1 MWSYIFY
8 IFNIY
13 TNFTGYKQQ
22 RTTFSL
28 LGFTIAGLVG
38 YAIVEY
44 KFDYSIGI
52 QLLIT
57 GSIALFVSILCSSV
71 MYCGIFFTGLGTGF
85 CFGCVV
91 IVIITEIHT
100 FSSFAEP
107 ILILI
112 GLGIAFASASLWWKR
127 TFVILGTSVVGG
139 AFVMGGMDYFIEGF
153 LFVEYVQHIIYGQK
167 YRKLCYFSWIVF
179 SIFPVVAV
187 AGLLIQHCKTAKLNK
202 RPKSLSTQ
210 ELAMNRL
217 SETSH
222 QSRV

>member
-1 MWSYIFY
+1 LLFPQISKFVISDF
-8 IFNIY
+8 I
-13 TNFTGYKQQ
+13 GYKRE
-22 RTTFSL
+22 RTAFSL

-44 KFDYSIGI
+44 KFDYSMGI

-57 GSIALFVSILCSSV
+57 GSIAIFVSIISSSV
-71 MYCGIFFTGLGTGF
+71 TYCGIFLTGLGTGF

-100 FSSFAEP
+100 FGSFAEP

-112 GLGIAFASASLWWKR
+112 GLAIAFASVSLWWKR

-139 AFVMGGMDYFIEGF
+139 AFVMGGMDYFVEGF
-153 LFVEYVQHIIYGQK
+153 LFAEHVQHIIYGK
-167 YRKLCYFSWIVF
+167 EFRKLCYFSWIVF
-179 SIFPVVAV
+179 CIFPVMAI
-187 AGLLIQHCKTAKLNK
+187 AGVLIQHFKTAKRDNN

>member
-1 MWSYIFY
+1 MLFPQISKFVISDF
-8 IFNIY
+8 I
-13 TNFTGYKQQ
+13 GYKRE
-22 RTTFSL
+22 RTAFSL

-44 KFDYSIGI
+44 KFDYSMGI

-57 GSIALFVSILCSSV
+57 GSIAIFVSIISSSV
-71 MYCGIFFTGLGTGF
+71 TYCGIFLTGLGTGF

-100 FSSFAEP
+100 FGSFAEP

-112 GLGIAFASASLWWKR
+112 GLAIAFASVSLWWKR

-139 AFVMGGMDYFIEGF
+139 AFVMGGMDYFVEGF
-153 LFVEYVQHIIYGQK
+153 LFAEHVQHIIYGK
-167 YRKLCYFSWIVF
+167 EFRKLCYFSWIVF
-179 SIFPVVAV
+179 SIFPVMAI
-187 AGLLIQHCKTAKLNK
+187 AGVLIQHFKTAKRDN

>member
-1 MWSYIFY
+1 M
-8 IFNIY
+8 FNIH

-44 KFDYSIGI
+44 KFGYSIGI

-139 AFVMGGMDYFIEGF
+139 AFVMGGMDYFVEGF

-202 RPKSLSTQ
+202 RPESLSTQ